1 MPPLLNGHGV
11 TGQMVRYAISGGLLA
26 LLYTA
31 VYWTLAE
38 LAAVPALIANSL
50 AFLVSLATGWIV
62 HSRWSFRGHGG
73 QRTPIAY
80 GRYLLV
86 NIAAYG
92 LNSFWVWLIVER
104 SGGSVTLSVVP
115 ILGVTPWICFWI
127 NRRWTF
133 A

>member
-1 MPPLLNGHGV
+1 MLSLLNSPGV
-11 TGQMVRYAISGGLLA
+11 KGQILRYAISGGVLA
-26 LLYTA
+26 LFYAA

-38 LAAVPALIANSL
+38 PVRIPPLIANTL
-50 AFLVSLATGWIV
+50 AFLVSLALGWVI

-73 QRTPIAY
+73 ERTPIAY
-80 GRYLLV
+80 GRYFLV
-86 NIAAYG
+86 NFAAYG
-92 LNSFWVWLIVER
+92 LNSFWVWLIVVR
-104 SGGSVTLSVVP
+104 LGGSVTLSIVP